1 MIARHS
7 QKARDEKIICD
18 VNIMQNRESFIRL
31 ILVRQKN
38 RSRSDFSTDEIR
50 RMKTKKLNVHMET
63 L

>member
-1 MIARHS
+1 MIARYS